1 MLKRIVEGL
10 GAVCVRDEIAHLL
23 VESKRWADLLIEPPA
38 KILTAPLTHRYD
50 CVRSQTRTQL
60 TTGRR
65 AFDLGFM
72 ELLAL

>member
-10 GAVCVRDEIAHLL
+10 GAVCVREEIAHLL

-38 KILTAPLTHRYD
+38 KILTAPLTDRYD

-60 TTGRR
+60 ATGRH

-72 ELLAL
+72 ELLAV